1 MGTRG
6 AVGIRY
12 NNEDKVGFNP
22 FSSYPKGL
30 GKEILIWLNQCNERY
45 LQDFFK
51 EINTDG
57 DEDVWDWKLHCMRK
71 SFKLDNRFLIDS
83 LFCEWAYI
91 INLDSGKLEI
101 YHGFNHDPDALG
113 RYASQNIPRNWSGIS
128 HMVVVGPNGEA
139 EPVDWKPKT
148 YYGVA
153 LAQEVPLSDINRYK
167 VSDSEEDNKIFVVD

>member
-30 GKEILIWLNQCNERY
+30 GQEILIWLNQCNERY

-51 EINTDG
+51 EINTESN
-57 DEDVWDWKLHCMRK
+57 EDVWDWKLHCMRK

-101 YHGFNHDPDALG
+101 YHGFNHDPDAPG
-113 RYASQNIPRNWSGIS
+113 RYAKESIPREWPKN
-128 HMVVVGPNGEA
+128 MVIVDENGKATPFEYN
-139 EPVDWKPKT
+139 PKP
-148 YYGVA
+148 YYGVV
-153 LAQEVPLSDINRYK
+153 LDQEIPLSDINKYILIEK
-167 VSDSEEDNKIFVVD
+167 KII